1 MKISDVRDLLKD
13 KRVSEEINRHL
24 WIESQKAG
32 YSIGI
37 ERATDEWL
45 RLYAEG
51 WMKYHMPRK
60 YSSLQA
66 KKRKQNHRQKKKK
79 AAQRAQKKTPS
90 RKKTSVKRKPAKKKP
105 AKKTGSKTV
114 KKKTKKK

>member
-13 KRVSEEINRHL
+13 RRVIEEINRHL

-51 WMKYHMPRK
+51 WMKYHMPEK
-60 YSSLQA
+60 YATMKQDHA
-66 KKRKQNHRQKKKK
+66 KKSVKKKK
-79 AAQRAQKKTPS
+79 STKKSTAKS
-90 RKKTSVKRKPAKKKP
+90 KK
-105 AKKTGSKTV
+105 KTV
-114 KKKTKKK
+114 KKKTAKRK

>member
-1 MKISDVRDLLKD
+1 MKIDELRDLLKD
-13 KRVSEEINRHL
+13 KRVIEEINRHL

-51 WMKYHMPRK
+51 WMKYHLPEK
-60 YSSLQA
+60 YNAVQA
-66 KKRKQNHRQKKKK
+66 KKRKGQER
-79 AAQRAQKKTPS
+79 T
-90 RKKTSVKRKPAKKKP
+90 KRDE
-105 AKKTGSKTV
+105 
-114 KKKTKKK
+114 KTKKLAGRNKK

>member
-1 MKISDVRDLLKD
+1 MKISDVRELLKD
-13 KRVSEEINRHL
+13 KRVVEEINRHL

-51 WMKYHMPRK
+51 WMKYHMPEQYQTMQER
-60 YSSLQA
+60 
-66 KKRKQNHRQKKKK
+66 KRKEQRRTGKVKSAVEHKKHAKI
-79 AAQRAQKKTPS
+79 P
-90 RKKTSVKRKPAKKKP
+90 KRK
-105 AKKTGSKTV
+105 
-114 KKKTKKK
+114 

>member
-1 MKISDVRDLLKD
+1 MKISDLRDLLKD
-13 KRVSEEINRHL
+13 KRVIEEINKHL

-51 WMKYHMPRK
+51 WLKYNRPAEYEAR
-60 YSSLQA
+60 
-66 KKRKQNHRQKKKK
+66 KKRNGNGGKNK
-79 AAQRAQKKTPS
+79 
-90 RKKTSVKRKPAKKKP
+90 
-105 AKKTGSKTV
+105 
-114 KKKTKKK
+114 

>member
-1 MKISDVRDLLKD
+1 MKISDVRDLLKNS
-13 KRVSEEINRHL
+13 RVIEEINRHL

-51 WMKYHMPRK
+51 WMKYHMPGKYETMKSGGSSGKRTARRK
-60 YSSLQA
+60 AGTSAA
-66 KKRKQNHRQKKKK
+66 KK
-79 AAQRAQKKTPS
+79 KT
-90 RKKTSVKRKPAKKKP
+90 VKRK
-105 AKKTGSKTV
+105 
-114 KKKTKKK
+114 

>member
-1 MKISDVRDLLKD
+1 MKISDVRELLKD
-13 KRVSEEINRHL
+13 KRVIEEINRHL

-51 WMKYHMPRK
+51 WMKYHLPEKYQELQARK
-60 YSSLQA
+60 KKEKQQKKKSVGKTVKAA
-66 KKRKQNHRQKKKK
+66 KKR
-79 AAQRAQKKTPS
+79 
-90 RKKTSVKRKPAKKKP
+90 
-105 AKKTGSKTV
+105 
-114 KKKTKKK
+114 

>member
-1 MKISDVRDLLKD
+1 MKISDLKELLKD
-13 KRVSEEINRHL
+13 KRVIEEINKHL

-51 WMKYHMPRK
+51 WLKYNRPEEYRRN
-60 YSSLQA
+60 
-66 KKRKQNHRQKKKK
+66 KK
-79 AAQRAQKKTPS
+79 
-90 RKKTSVKRKPAKKKP
+90 SV
-105 AKKTGSKTV
+105 
-114 KKKTKKK
+114 

>member
-1 MKISDVRDLLKD
+1 MKIDQLRELLKD
-13 KRVSEEINRHL
+13 KRVIEEINRHL

-51 WMKYHMPRK
+51 WMKYHLPEK
-60 YSSLQA
+60 FTVLQA
-66 KKRKQNHRQKKKK
+66 KKRKG
-79 AAQRAQKKTPS
+79 AARTKRAE
-90 RKKTSVKRKPAKKKP
+90 
-105 AKKTGSKTV
+105 
-114 KKKTKKK
+114 KTKKAISRSKK